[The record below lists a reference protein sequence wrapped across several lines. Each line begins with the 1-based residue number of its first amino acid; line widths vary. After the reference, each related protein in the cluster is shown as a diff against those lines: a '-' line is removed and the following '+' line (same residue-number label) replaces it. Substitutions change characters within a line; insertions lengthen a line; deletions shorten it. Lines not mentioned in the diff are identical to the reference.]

1 VIDLHCHLLPGVDDG
16 SRSVEQS
23 VEVLRRM
30 QEAGVTAVCLTPHH
44 SSGRVAAGIP
54 ASHDAA
60 FAALSAQAPDG
71 NALSRGV
78 ELMLDRSV
86 SPVLLEHPGL
96 TLAGTR
102 YLLVEFPRIAAAPA
116 VANAL
121 QQLTQLGLVPVL
133 AHPERY
139 SSCSPGAVRRWKSVG
154 AVMQVD
160 AATLLSGRGRGA
172 RARELLAHGL
182 ADIMAADNH
191 GDDRML
197 GTTYR
202 FLCEEGA
209 AQQADLL
216 ARGNPAAILVGQ
228 EELVPVPP
236 FEVKTAFLD
245 RLRNMLGEDQ

>member
-16 SRSVEQS
+16 SRSVKQS

-71 NALSRGV
+71 IALSRGV

-86 SPVLLEHPGL
+86 SPELLEHPGL

-102 YLLVEFPRIAAAPA
+102 YLLVEFPRLAASPA
-116 VANAL
+116 VASAL
-121 QQLTQLGLVPVL
+121 QQITQLGLVPVL

-139 SSCSPGAVRRWKSVG
+139 SGCSPGAVRRWKAVG

-160 AATLLSGRGRGA
+160 ASTLLSGRGRGK
-172 RARELLAHGL
+172 RARELLALGL

-202 FLCEEGA
+202 FLCEQGA
-209 AQQADLL
+209 GQQADLL
-216 ARGNPAAILVGQ
+216 ARANPGAILAD
-228 EELVPVPP
+228 EALVPVPP
-236 FEVKTAFLD
+236 FEIKTAFLD
-245 RLRNMLGEDQ
+245 RLRNMLGEDE

>member
-30 QEAGVTAVCLTPHH
+30 QEAGITAVCLTPHH

-71 NALSRGV
+71 IALSRGV

-86 SPVLLEHPGL
+86 SPELLEHPGL

>member
-1 VIDLHCHLLPGVDDG
+1 MIDLHCHLLPGVDDG

-23 VEVLRRM
+23 VDVLRRM

-60 FAALSAQAPDG
+60 FAALSEQAPDG
-71 NALSRGV
+71 VALSRGV

-86 SPVLLEHPGL
+86 SPELLEHPGL

-121 QQLTQLGLVPVL
+121 LQIAQLGLVPVL

-139 SSCSPGAVRRWKSVG
+139 SSCSPSAVRRWKSVG

-160 AATLLSGRGRGA
+160 APTLLSGRGRGA

-202 FLCEEGA
+202 FLCEQGA
-209 AQQADLL
+209 TQQADLL
-216 ARGNPAAILVGQ
+216 ARGNPAAILAG
-228 EELVPVPP
+228 EELAPVPP

-245 RLRNMLGEDQ
+245 RLRNMLGEDE